1 MIFAKIV
8 VLCHT
13 TERKKFMA
21 QPEKQF
27 ENQIKRWLESQGIYK
42 LGTPA
47 NKMTVAPCGYYTKRW
62 GGGFTT
68 AGLPDMQI
76 VVNGKCIEAEIKC
89 ETGRPS
95 ELQIYILSQINKS
108 GGFGTLVY
116 PKDFEK
122 FKAYIMEL
130 KK

>member
-1 MIFAKIV
+1 MSYN
-8 VLCHT
+8 
-13 TERKKFMA
+13 RKDKFMA
-21 QPEKQF
+21 KEKSF

-42 LGTPA
+42 LGTSA
-47 NKMTVAPCGYYTKRW
+47 NKMTVAPCGYYEKRL
-62 GGGFTT
+62 GSAMTG
-68 AGLPDMQI
+68 AGKPDLL
-76 VVNGKCIEAEIKC
+76 VVVKGRALEFEIKC

-95 ELQIYILSQINKS
+95 ELQIYIISQINKS
-108 GGFGTLVY
+108 GGFATLVY